1 MSTTSEMYGDILNT
15 GTKLSCMDMRT
26 LRVRYSRILHIAFY
40 KTMKLKRRFMVDKLL
55 EVEFGD
61 RFMEYE
67 AKCKTWRDAEQ
78 HAVNAWIASLEDE
91 FHYPLTANTG
101 DDT

>member
-1 MSTTSEMYGDILNT
+1 MPTTSELYGDILST

-26 LRVRYSRILHIAFY
+26 LRVRYSRILHVAFY

-61 RFMEYE
+61 RFTEYDT
-67 AKCKTWRDAEQ
+67 KCKTWREAEQ
-78 HAVNAWIASLEDE
+78 HAIDAWIASLENE
-91 FHYPLTANTG
+91 FDYPLTSTG
-101 DDT
+101 DET